1 MGFSDADAMR
11 KDEKLFVLILTCLKE
26 PNLYRK
32 LQLAYLLTFNI
43 RSEIAEKFEVGKFQA
58 DMKDLLVNEPFVRA
72 IHKRQAVILED
83 GNIYF
88 GEEHL
93 ACPYNYETELEETI
107 LAIELNL
114 TEFLAQIVNELDLP
128 SNIDIGSIMGTE
140 DKK

>member
-1 MGFSDADAMR
+1 MGYDAEAQR

-32 LQLAYLLTFNI
+32 LQLAYLLTYNI
-43 RSEIAEKFEVGKFQA
+43 RSEIAAKFEVVQFQK

-72 IHKRQAVILED
+72 IHKRQAVIVED
-83 GNIYF
+83 GNVYF

-93 ACPYNYETELEETI
+93 ACPYNYDTELETTI

-128 SNIDIGSIMGTE
+128 SDIDIGSLTGSGE
-140 DKK
+140 RK

>member
-1 MGFSDADAMR
+1 MGFSDQDAQR
-11 KDEKLFVLILTCLKE
+11 KDEKLFILILSALKE

-43 RSEIAEKFEVGKFQA
+43 RSEIAEKFEVGKFQS

-72 IHKRQAVILED
+72 INHRQSIIVED

-93 ACPYNYETELEETI
+93 ACPYNYDTELESTI

-114 TEFLAQIVNELDLP
+114 TEFLAQVTNELDLP
-128 SNIDIGSIMGTE
+128 SDIDIGSITGTGE
-140 DKK
+140 KK